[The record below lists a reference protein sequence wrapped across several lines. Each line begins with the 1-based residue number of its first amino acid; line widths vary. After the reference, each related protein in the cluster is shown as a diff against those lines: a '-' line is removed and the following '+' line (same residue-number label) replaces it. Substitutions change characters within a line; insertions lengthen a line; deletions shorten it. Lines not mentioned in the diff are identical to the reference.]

1 MAVVVAPGPIL
12 AVLLSLQPHG
22 TDAGEHPD
30 ARELRLAPVASAI
43 SGAARTLQ
51 EAAALI
57 AQGQGETGFAAYVL
71 EGRCHEG
78 PRGARCD
85 PDRQGRARARG
96 PWQVWRVACP
106 DAWELPVGHESL
118 HREAACALRL
128 LRAGRM
134 RCQSWVGAFASLGGG
149 ARCSSPTA
157 MAKDRSRQWA
167 ALQLWRAAQ

>member
-1 MAVVVAPGPIL
+1 MVSPEQIL
-12 AVLLSLQPHG
+12 AVLLALTPHV
-22 TDAGEHPD
+22 TDAGDTADER
-30 ARELRLAPVASAI
+30 ALLLAPVASAI
-43 SGAARTLQ
+43 STAARDTSD
-51 EAAALI
+51 AAALI
-57 AQGQGETGFAAYVL
+57 AHGAVESRYARYVI
-71 EGRCHEG
+71 EGRCQDG

-96 PWQVWRVACP
+96 PWQVWAVACP

-118 HREAACALRL
+118 HREAACTLRL
-128 LRAGRM
+128 LRGGRM

-157 MAKDRSRQWA
+157 MAKTRARQWA